1 MGRIRPSF
9 VKIRA
14 IRLVNEYPGEFTP
27 DFENNKV
34 LVEKVVTKMVENEY
48 GETVEITKG
57 RKLTGS
63 GQKLL
68 DECAH
73 SIRDDA
79 NTMAPG
85 LSKY

>member
-1 MGRIRPSF
+1 
-9 VKIRA
+9 
-14 IRLVNEYPGEFTP
+14 
-27 DFENNKV
+27 
-34 LVEKVVTKMVENEY
+34 MVENEY

-57 RKLTGS
+57 RKLTSS

>member
-1 MGRIRPSF
+1 
-9 VKIRA
+9 
-14 IRLVNEYPGEFTP
+14 
-27 DFENNKV
+27 
-34 LVEKVVTKMVENEY
+34 MVENEY

-79 NTMAPG
+79 NNMAPG